1 MSDYRTPTSG
11 GATTD
16 VARQEGQQVKDTA
29 RDAAS
34 NVADTAATRG
44 QEMRGQ
50 ARQHARSIAGDA
62 QRQLRGH
69 AQQETQRAGDALGTA
84 GDQLRA
90 LAEGRVDEAGALGGY
105 VEAAADAISS
115 WADSIQDRGFE
126 GLLDDLRSFGRR
138 RPGMFLAGALAAGIV
153 AGRFGRNAARE
164 LGDDD
169 TSAPGGT
176 ARTSPGSSGA
186 GAGVD
191 RAAGDED
198 VAWRATDR
206 LVDPGD
212 PDEPVGG
219 GVAGGGHT
227 PRDGSDSD
235 DDMIVGYAS
244 DDSAVVVGPTGTTAG
259 ETADERPVAPPRD
272 TDDVAYRP
280 VDVDEE
286 RAR

>member
-1 MSDYRTPTSG
+1 MSDYRTPTSD

-16 VARQEGQQVKDTA
+16 VARQEGQQVKGTA

-44 QEMRGQ
+44 QEIKGQ

-69 AQQETQRAGDALGTA
+69 AQQETQRAGAALGTA

-90 LAEGRVDEAGALGGY
+90 LAEGRVDEAGALGRY
-105 VEAAADAISS
+105 VETAADAINS
-115 WADSIQDRGFE
+115 WADTIQDRGFD

-169 TSAPGGT
+169 TSAPGDT
-176 ARTSPGSSGA
+176 ARMSPGSSGA
-186 GAGVD
+186 GAGGD
-191 RAAGDED
+191 RAAG
-198 VAWRATDR
+198 
-206 LVDPGD
+206 
-212 PDEPVGG
+212 
-219 GVAGGGHT
+219 
-227 PRDGSDSD
+227 D

-244 DDSAVVVGPTGTTAG
+244 DDSAVVVSPSGTTAG
-259 ETADERPVAPPRD
+259 ETSDERPVAPPHD

-280 VDVDEE
+280 VDIDEE